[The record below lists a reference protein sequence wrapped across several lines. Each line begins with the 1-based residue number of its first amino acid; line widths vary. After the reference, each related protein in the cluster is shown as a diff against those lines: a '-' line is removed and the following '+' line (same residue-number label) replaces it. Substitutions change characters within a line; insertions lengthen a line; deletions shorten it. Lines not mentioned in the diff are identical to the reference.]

1 MAKRI
6 IENGYQLT
14 ISPAARDHILREG
27 YDPAYGARPIK
38 RAIQKLVED
47 TLSEEIL
54 KGTVKPGD
62 NVLIDIADEK
72 IVVKKG

>member
-1 MAKRI
+1 
-6 IENGYQLT
+6 
-14 ISPAARDHILREG
+14 LREG

-38 RAIQKLVED
+38 RAIQRLVED

-54 KGTVKPGD
+54 KGTVQPGD
-62 NVLIDIADEK
+62 NVLIDAADEH